1 LSERVREAM
10 LDALPRVRRFALSLT
25 GNREDADDLLQSTVE
40 RVLGRGLP
48 EDADVLRWM
57 FRVARNLWIDEV
69 RSRKVRLVAADRRE
83 PEDEA
88 TVDGEDAAIGG
99 VQMREIGDAMA
110 SLPEEQRALLSLVA
124 IEGLTYREAAEVLE
138 IPIGTVMSRL
148 ARARAGMAARLFGR
162 GRKREAQ

>member
-1 LSERVREAM
+1 M
-10 LDALPRVRRFALSLT
+10 LDALPRVRRFALSVT

-48 EDADVLRWM
+48 EGADVLRWM

-69 RSRKVRLVAADRRE
+69 RSRKVRLDTAGRRE
-83 PEDEA
+83 PEEEA
-88 TVDGEDAAIGG
+88 TVDGEDAAIAGL
-99 VQMREIGDAMA
+99 QMREIAEAMG

-148 ARARAGMAARLFGR
+148 ARARAGMAARLLGR
-162 GRKREAQ
+162 GRK

>member
-25 GNREDADDLLQSTVE
+25 GTREDADDLLQSTVE

-48 EDADVLRWM
+48 EDADLLRWM

-69 RSRKVRLVAADRRE
+69 RSRKVRLVADRHE

-88 TVDGEDAAIGG
+88 TVDGESTAIGG
-99 VQMREIGDAMA
+99 VQLREIGDAMA

-162 GRKREAQ
+162 GRK

>member
-1 LSERVREAM
+1 M

-25 GNREDADDLLQSTVE
+25 GNREDADDLLQSTAE

-48 EDADVLRWM
+48 EGADVLRWM

-69 RSRKVRLVAADRRE
+69 RSRRVRLVAAGRE
-83 PEDEA
+83 PEGEA
-88 TVDGEDAAIGG
+88 TVDGENSAIGTL
-99 VQMREIGDAMA
+99 QMREIGDAMA

-162 GRKREAQ
+162 GRK

>member
-1 LSERVREAM
+1 M

-25 GNREDADDLLQSTVE
+25 GNREDADDLLQSTVL

-48 EDADVLRWM
+48 EGADVLRWM

-69 RSRKVRLVAADRRE
+69 RSRRVRLDAAGRSE

-88 TVDGEDAAIGG
+88 TVDGEDAAIAGL
-99 VQMREIGDAMA
+99 QMREIGDAMT

-162 GRKREAQ
+162 GRT